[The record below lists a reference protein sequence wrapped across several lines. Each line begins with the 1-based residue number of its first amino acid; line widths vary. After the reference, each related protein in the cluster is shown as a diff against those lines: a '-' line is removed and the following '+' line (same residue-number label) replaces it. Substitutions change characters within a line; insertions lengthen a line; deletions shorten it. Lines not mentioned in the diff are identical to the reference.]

1 MYRYATRCILY
12 NIRRRLSNIAKSRR
26 IDATRLAYRY
36 IRKLIGRKKGSREIM
51 RNGREGGERQ
61 IYVNRQRRMKCQKFW
76 WKSGSHENRDI
87 SGILQYFAKPFLDL
101 HRRRNGLHF
110 LLISFF
116 LRPNIRQKAMETEG
130 TLRDFLIFHDFQSW
144 ISRERN
150 EIKIRTLFRWNRLAI
165 LNRIDLVRIFRVLFR
180 ITIRKWPP
188 EKRGH
193 FGPFEWEIAC

>member
-1 MYRYATRCILY
+1 MQ
-12 NIRRRLSNIAKSRR
+12 N
-26 IDATRLAYRY
+26 D
-36 IRKLIGRKKGSREIM
+36 
-51 RNGREGGERQ
+51 REGGERQ
-61 IYVNRQRRMKCQKFW
+61 IYANRQRRMKCQKFW
-76 WKSGSHENRDI
+76 CKWGSHENRDI
-87 SGILQYFAKPFLDL
+87 SGIFKYFAKPFLDL

-150 EIKIRTLFRWNRLAI
+150 EIKTRTLFRWNRLAI

-193 FGPFEWEIAC
+193 FGPVEWEIAC